1 MVKTCHQFYDAILNL
16 NKLRPLI
23 RKPWVIFF
31 LKTRLTLKRMPV
43 MIVLLWLYVAVWSE
57 SSNNYGH
64 ILITCLFLFINL
76 GKKHIVRVIFNS
88 YEKLTSFH
96 SIWFLKIWMEEV
108 SSDHGLCS
116 GAISPWK
123 IGHSYL
129 KCSTFFTHQHSGPPW
144 TFSGKN
150 LNMPP
155 ETADPRTCYNQPV
168 VKLSRLA
175 HLKRK

>member
-1 MVKTCHQFYDAILNL
+1 MPSLLWCHLKL
-16 NKLRPLI
+16 EKLRKLI
-23 RKPWVIFF
+23 RKPWVI
-31 LKTRLTLKRMPV
+31 LKKQTKTRLTYKRMPV

-88 YEKLTSFH
+88 YEKLISFH
-96 SIWFLKIWMEEV
+96 SIWYLKICMEEV

-116 GAISPWK
+116 GGISTRK
-123 IGHSYL
+123 IRHSYI
-129 KCSTFFTHQHSGPPW
+129 KFTTFFTHQHSGLSG
-144 TFSGKN
+144 TFPGRN
-150 LNMPP
+150 LDVQP
-155 ETADPRTCYNQPV
+155 ETADPRTCYNQPG